1 MPTTP
6 TAQEMQ
12 ELIDLLKQVD
22 GLNDKNARSF
32 AEVAKNAGN
41 VTKETKR
48 LKDELNSVNH
58 TFSSIA
64 QSLKDS
70 IQEFSKYN
78 TTAANTK
85 KTFSSLQSIAAKL
98 LSDQSGYSKLTEKE
112 LKKLKEKITL
122 NAQNLTQNLASRQ
135 LTTDQAAEASY
146 VLNQTAELVALTEK
160 RLEREREIQKAIGLT
175 GNILKGLSKI
185 PGIGSALDTEQALE
199 DMREFADELKDKG
212 ENVNSFSNKLKIAG
226 KGFSTA
232 FGGLKKSLT
241 DPVAILTFIVERAL
255 TFNRVSVDIGKNLG
269 TGTKESDRIAKNL
282 ANIANNSSNL
292 NITFKNAA
300 EAMSQLNEST
310 GLVANYSADALE
322 TQIMLTKQ
330 FGLTAEEAAGIYK
343 FSVLTGESSSKV
355 NDEMVGA
362 FVATRNSVKVGAN
375 FKQVMAEA
383 AKVSGQLAANFRNN
397 PAAITAAVVQMKAL
411 GTSLEQTKNQGSQL
425 LDFESSLENELKAE
439 LLTGQQLNLE
449 RARAAALAG
458 DQVELAKELSNQG
471 MTLEKFSSMNVL
483 AQNAYAQALGL
494 NADQLSDQLT
504 KQKQAEES
512 GKSLAD
518 LTKEQA
524 LEAEKRQSIQDKFNA
539 AIEKLQDFFG
549 NLVAGPVGQLLE
561 IITNIVGNIT
571 NVLQPAL
578 SVVFTPISWALDML
592 GKMNFLLKAI
602 VGSYLA
608 IKAIQIANNAYKA
621 IGVALLVKE
630 AATEE
635 GKLSIQNLQY
645 LLGKQSLG
653 VKIAAYTMS
662 LKDMAIQGAISI
674 YEKLKLGFQIA
685 QKGAALG
692 YNAILLARQ
701 AIMGGELAKAIGI
714 AAAWAI
720 ANPFKALIGLGV
732 AAAAGALINSLA
744 KPAGDMISPAD
755 GKTQVSTKEGG
766 LFELSPNDD
775 LLAGPGLASGGGISG
790 GSMSIDLT
798 PMVNAI
804 AEVRDAVN
812 KLYSKEG
819 IVNIDGKKVGT
830 LLTQGS
836 YKTA

>member
-6 TAQEMQ
+6 TLQEMQ

-22 GLNDKNARSF
+22 GLNDQNARSF
-32 AEVAKNAGN
+32 AEVSKNAGN

-48 LKDELNSVNH
+48 LKDELNSINN
-58 TFSSIA
+58 TFGSIA

-78 TTAANTK
+78 TTASNTK

-98 LSDQSGYSKLTEKE
+98 LSDQSGYSRLTEKE

-122 NAQNLTQNLASRQ
+122 DARNLAQNLASGQ
-135 LTTDQAAEASY
+135 LTAEQAAETSD
-146 VLNQTAELVALTEK
+146 VLNKTAELVALTEK
-160 RLEREREIQKAIGLT
+160 RLEREKEIQKAIGLT
-175 GNILKGLSKI
+175 GNVLKGLSKI

-199 DMREFADELKDKG
+199 DMRDFADELKDKG
-212 ENVNSFSNKLKIAG
+212 ENVNSFSNRLKIAG

-232 FGGLKKSLT
+232 FGGLRKTLT
-241 DPVAILTFIVERAL
+241 DPVAILTFIVEKAL
-255 TFNRVSVDIGKNLG
+255 AFNKTSVDIGKNLG
-269 TGTKESDRIAKNL
+269 TGAGESNKIAKNL
-282 ANIANNSSNL
+282 ANIANSSGNL
-292 NITFKNAA
+292 NVTFKNAA
-300 EAMSQLNEST
+300 EAMNQLNEST

-330 FGLTAEEAAGIYK
+330 FGLTGEEAAGIYQY
-343 FSVLTGESSSKV
+343 SVLTGESSSKV

-397 PAAITAAVVQMKAL
+397 PSAITAAVVQMKAL
-411 GTSLEQTKNQGSQL
+411 GTTLEQTKSQGSAL

-494 NADQLSDQLT
+494 NSDQLADQLK
-504 KQKQAEES
+504 KQKLAEES

-549 NLVAGPVGQLLE
+549 NLVGGPVGQLLE
-561 IITNIVGNIT
+561 VLMKITDIVSS
-571 NVLQPAL
+571 VLSPIFTVLGGTIDYIL
-578 SVVFTPISWALDML
+578 SGIKYML
-592 GKMNFLLKAI
+592 PVIEG
-602 VGSYLA
+602 
-608 IKAIQIANNAYKA
+608 
-621 IGVALLVKE
+621 IGVGMGVWWVASKGIALANTISSGAMLKQLTTLGPLLVAAWDYAA
-630 AATEE
+630 AATEVAIAE
-635 GKLSIQNLQY
+635 IAGASALT
-645 LLGKQSLG
+645 LGIG
-653 VKIAAYTMS
+653 IIAV
-662 LKDMAIQGAISI
+662 
-674 YEKLKLGFQIA
+674 IA
-685 QKGAALG
+685 
-692 YNAILLARQ
+692 
-701 AIMGGELAKAIGI
+701 GI
-714 AAAWAI
+714 AAA
-720 ANPFKALIGLGV
+720 V
-732 AAAAGALINSLA
+732 AAFKSQ
-744 KPAGDMISPAD
+744 KVGDMISPAN
-755 GKTQVSTKEGG
+755 GKTQVSTREGG

-775 LLAGPGLASGGGISG
+775 LLAGPGLAKGDGGISG

-798 PMVNAI
+798 PMINAI
-804 AEVRDAVN
+804 SEVRDAVN

-819 IVNIDGKKVGT
+819 IVSIDGKKIGT

-836 YKTA
+836 YKSA